1 MRQSHRAGTLG
12 ILSVITP
19 QPPSPG
25 AGLQSA
31 SWPGQGS
38 LPTQTPSLQVAQAS
52 RYLLPV

>member
-38 LPTQTPSLQVAQAS
+38 LSTQTPSLQAAQAS